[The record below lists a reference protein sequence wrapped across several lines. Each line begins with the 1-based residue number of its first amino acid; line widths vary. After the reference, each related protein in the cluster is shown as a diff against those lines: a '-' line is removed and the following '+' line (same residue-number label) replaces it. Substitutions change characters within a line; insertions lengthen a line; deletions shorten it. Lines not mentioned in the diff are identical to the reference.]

1 MYDASGPARRVLH
14 VCYCCSDSTPV
25 TNLFVEGL
33 AMRHTMTSPTQ
44 RQTQD
49 LLGLGRDAISGAA
62 FVYDS
67 RGPRASPAV
76 EIQKWVDPSAVG
88 TPRQE
93 PTAVGLHALGFAV
106 GDLESAADSLQRLG
120 CTVLGSAPSPFGS
133 RWTALRD
140 PTGVTIDLVEEPSM
154 PPSVS
159 RLRHVRA
166 TVIDL
171 ARSVRWYQGLGFEF
185 VDRRAVDDGSFL
197 GYRRQIRADVVR
209 LRLPDEPFELLLM
222 QWRWPRSRGR
232 HYTAPNHAGL
242 YRVAL
247 CVDDTRATYEAMSAA
262 GWTFDRPPVEVKL
275 AGTSVPAMW
284 ICFLSDPDG
293 IPCEFVER
301 PRSAF
306 RP

>member
-1 MYDASGPARRVLH
+1 MSDGSGPARRVLH
-14 VCYCCSDSTPV
+14 VCYCCGDATPV

-62 FVYDS
+62 FVYDG
-67 RGPRASPAV
+67 RGPRTSPAV
-76 EIQKWVDPSAVG
+76 EIQNWVDPSAVG
-88 TPRQE
+88 TPREE

-106 GDLESAADSLQRLG
+106 GELESAAARLQRLG

-133 RWTALRD
+133 RWTTLRD
-140 PTGVTIDLVEEPSM
+140 PTGVTIDLFEEASM
-154 PPSVS
+154 PLSAS

-166 TVIDL
+166 TVTDL
-171 ARSVRWYQGLGFEF
+171 ARSVRWYAGLGFEF

-197 GYRRQIRADVVR
+197 GYRRQIRGEVVR

-247 CVDDTRATYEAMSAA
+247 CVDDTRATYAAMSAA

-275 AGTSVPAMW
+275 DGTSVPAMW

>member
-1 MYDASGPARRVLH
+1 MVDDSGPARRVLH
-14 VCYCCSDSTPV
+14 VCYCCADATPV

-33 AMRHTMTSPTQ
+33 AMRHTMTSPIQ

-49 LLGLGRDAISGAA
+49 LLGLGRDATSGAA

-67 RGPRASPAV
+67 RGPRTSPAV
-76 EIQKWVDPSAVG
+76 EVQNWVDPPPVG
-88 TPRQE
+88 TPWQE

-106 GDLESAADSLQRLG
+106 GDLESAAARLQHLG

-133 RWTALRD
+133 RWTAMRD
-140 PTGVTIDLVEEPSM
+140 PTGVTIDLVEDASM
-154 PPSVS
+154 PPGTS

-166 TVIDL
+166 TVADL
-171 ARSVRWYQGLGFEF
+171 TRSVRWYEGLGFEF
-185 VDRRAVDDGSFL
+185 IDGRAVGDGSFL
-197 GYRRQIRADVVR
+197 GYRSQIRADAVR
-209 LRLPDEPFELLLM
+209 LRLPDEPFELLLT
-222 QWRWPRSRGR
+222 QWHWPRSRGR
-232 HYTAPNHAGL
+232 HYTVPNHAGL

-247 CVDDTRATYEAMSAA
+247 CVDDTCATYTAMLAE
-262 GWTFDRPPVEVKL
+262 GWTFDRPPVAVKL
-275 AGTSVPAMW
+275 DGTSVPVMW

-293 IPCEFVER
+293 IPFEFVER